1 MAIGTSLTAME
12 ELTSMLQAGRYA
24 EVEAHARAALREQS
38 DAGIL
43 WKALSVSLSLQG
55 RDALDASRRAAL
67 LLPNDAEAHANLGNA
82 LLRSA
87 CFEDAAASYGRALE
101 LDPRVAEVYNNL
113 GNALRGSGKLD
124 EALASYRR
132 AIERNPRFAEAHSN
146 LGNALRSLGR
156 IDEAIES
163 YTHALEIKPEYPECW
178 NNLGNVSFDLKQF
191 GHAITCYRN
200 ALALKADFAEAHS
213 NLGNAL
219 RALGQLE
226 DAQVCY
232 GRALALKPDFAQA
245 HSNLSDTLRDL
256 GRPADAAVHSRRA
269 TELEPSLVGAHN
281 GLGNALLDLGRLDEA
296 DAAYRRALALDP
308 HFAAAWINLGLV
320 LRQRGLTAEA
330 DACCRQALAVR
341 PDSPA
346 AWVLSAELRTD
357 EGDFP
362 AAERLFQRAVAL
374 DPNSPEAWAGMA
386 HLRRMT
392 QDDAAWA
399 AQALGLADRGL
410 PARQEVYLR
419 FAIGK
424 YFDDVKNYREAFEN
438 FRRAHELI
446 QSYGKHYDAHQQV
459 IATDRL
465 IESHDAAW
473 VCNLRATS
481 AHSTRPVFIVGM
493 PRSGTTLAEQIIAS
507 HPAAFGAGE
516 LAFWTDARQAQGS
529 KMIGGGVR
537 GELAARFGREYLE
550 LLKCLSADAERVV
563 DKMPANFWCL
573 GLIHEALP
581 NARIIHMQRDPIDT
595 CLSIY
600 FQHFKNSLP
609 YADELRDLTHYY
621 GEYRRVMNHWKA
633 TLPGEVMLQVPYE
646 SLVAEQEMWS
656 RKMLHFI
663 GLPWDPR
670 CLDFHETSRSV
681 MTASKWQ
688 VRQKMHASSVRRWKN
703 YEPFIGPL
711 LTLLVPD

>member
-1 MAIGTSLTAME
+1 MTVE
-12 ELTSMLQAGRYA
+12 ELTSLLLAGRYA
-24 EVEAHARAALREQS
+24 DVEANARAALRVES
-38 DAGIL
+38 DSGMV

-87 CFEDAAASYGRALE
+87 CFEDAVASYGRALE
-101 LDPRVAEVYNNL
+101 LDPHVPEVYNNL

-124 EALASYRR
+124 EALASYRS

-146 LGNALRSLGR
+146 MGNALRGLGR
-156 IDEAIES
+156 IDQAIES
-163 YTHALEIKPEYPECW
+163 YTRALEIEPRYPECW

-200 ALALKADFAEAHS
+200 ALAAKADFAEAHS

-226 DAQVCY
+226 DARLCY
-232 GRALALKPDFAQA
+232 ARALALKPEFAQA
-245 HSNLSDTLRDL
+245 HCNLSIALRDL
-256 GRPADAAVHSRRA
+256 GRPADAAVHARRA
-269 TELEPSLVGAHN
+269 TELEPPLVGAHN

-308 HFAAAWINLGLV
+308 QFAEAWINLGLV

-330 DACCRQALAVR
+330 DACCRQALAAR
-341 PDSPA
+341 PDSAA

-357 EGDFP
+357 EGNFS
-362 AAERLFQRAVAL
+362 AAESLFQRAVAL
-374 DPNSPEAWAGMA
+374 DPTLAEALAGVA
-386 HLRRMT
+386 YLRRMT
-392 QDDAAWA
+392 QDDAGWA
-399 AQALGLADRGL
+399 SQALQLADQGL

-424 YFDDVKNYREAFEN
+424 YFDDVRNYTQAFEN
-438 FRRAHELI
+438 IERAHELI
-446 QSYGKHYDAHQQV
+446 QTFSAHYDAHQQV
-459 IATDRL
+459 LTTDQM

-473 VCNLRATS
+473 VCRVRAAS
-481 AHSTRPVFIVGM
+481 AKSKRPVFIVGM

-516 LAFWTDARQAQGS
+516 LAYWTDARQAFAS
-529 KMIGGGVR
+529 KMIDGGVR
-537 GELAARFGREYLE
+537 GEIVARLGQEYLE
-550 LLKCLSADAERVV
+550 LLKRLPSDAERVV

-581 NARIIHMQRDPIDT
+581 NARIIHMQRDPVDT

-609 YADELRDLTHYY
+609 YADDLRDLKHYY
-621 GEYRRVMNHWKA
+621 GEYRRVMKHWKA
-633 TLPGEVMLQVPYE
+633 MLPGETMLEVPYE
-646 SLVAEQEMWS
+646 SLVADQEIWS

-670 CLDFHETSRSV
+670 CLDFHETRRSV

-688 VRQKMHASSVRRWKN
+688 VRQKMHASSIRRWKN
-703 YEPFIGPL
+703 YEPFIEPL
-711 LTLLVPD
+711 LALLVAH